1 MTNALFTLTTIDV
14 AAGQYLLSTKGRVT
28 KFDGYLAA
36 SPNIKKN
43 DEDKELPNLKVQDNL
58 ELLALIPSQHFT
70 KPVARYSE
78 ASLGKGV
85 GEKGIGRPSTYASII
100 STIQDRG
107 YVRIENKR
115 IFAEKIGDIVTDRLS
130 ECFGDLMNYSFTATM
145 EKRLMRLPEALL
157 IGKHYSINSILD
169 LVQTCSLRNQLN
181 LE

>member
-1 MTNALFTLTTIDV
+1 M
-14 AAGQYLLSTKGRVT
+14 
-28 KFDGYLAA
+28 
-36 SPNIKKN
+36 PNIKKN

-78 ASLGKGV
+78 ASLVKEL
-85 GEKGIGRPSTYASII
+85 EKRGIGRPSTYASII

-130 ECFGDLMNYSFTATM
+130 ECFDDLMNYSFTATM
-145 EKRLMRLPEALL
+145 EKRLDEVAGGVVNWKTLL
-157 IGKHYSINSILD
+157 NQFYTGFSANLQ
-169 LVQTCSLRNQLN
+169 LSLIHI
-181 LE
+181 

>member
-1 MTNALFTLTTIDV
+1 M
-14 AAGQYLLSTKGRVT
+14 
-28 KFDGYLAA
+28 
-36 SPNIKKN
+36 PNIKKN

-78 ASLGKGV
+78 ASLVKEL
-85 GEKGIGRPSTYASII
+85 EKRGIGRPSTYASII

-130 ECFGDLMNYSFTATM
+130 ECFDDLMNYSFTATM
-145 EKRLMRLPEALL
+145 EKRLDEVAGGVVDWKTLL
-157 IGKHYSINSILD
+157 
-169 LVQTCSLRNQLN
+169 NQFYN
-181 LE
+181 RS

>member
-36 SPNIKKN
+36 MPNIKKN

-78 ASLGKGV
+78 ASLVKEL
-85 GEKGIGRPSTYASII
+85 EKRGIGRPSTYASII
-100 STIQDRG
+100 STIQD
-107 YVRIENKR
+107 
-115 IFAEKIGDIVTDRLS
+115 LS
-130 ECFGDLMNYSFTATM
+130 
-145 EKRLMRLPEALL
+145 L
-157 IGKHYSINSILD
+157 IHI
-169 LVQTCSLRNQLN
+169 
-181 LE
+181 